1 MPIKYV
7 HIKPKNARITAPI
20 YYIGKILAKLL
31 IIIHIV
37 KILARK
43 IYQLKS
49 EKTRTYGNNTIN
61 VIAQYNH
68 K

>member
-1 MPIKYV
+1 MIRDLPQKKITKYMPIKYV
-7 HIKPKNARITAPI
+7 HIKPKNFRITAPI

-43 IYQLKS
+43 IY
-49 EKTRTYGNNTIN
+49 
-61 VIAQYNH
+61 
-68 K
+68 